1 VLQRMST
8 PAVQVAMIEWEE
20 GRRRLESLDVP
31 PRQERVIRRVVDE
44 IAAELERR
52 LGQVY
57 SLAELVRVYDESTA
71 WCRDIAQLTTEH
83 VWAHDLSIVQDAAFA
98 RFARNASDYR

>member
-1 VLQRMST
+1 MST

-44 IAAELERR
+44 IVAELERR

-71 WCRDIAQLTTEH
+71 WCRDIAPLTTEH

>member
-1 VLQRMST
+1 MST

-44 IAAELERR
+44 IVAELERR

-71 WCRDIAQLTTEH
+71 WCLDIAQLTTEH

>member
-1 VLQRMST
+1 MST

-20 GRRRLESLDVP
+20 GRWRLESLDVP

-44 IAAELERR
+44 IVAELERR

>member
-1 VLQRMST
+1 MSS
-8 PAVQVAMIEWEE
+8 PAVEVAMIEWDE
-20 GRRRLESLDVP
+20 GRRRLENLDLP
-31 PRQERVIRRVVDE
+31 PRQERVIRHVVDE

-71 WCRDIAQLTTEH
+71 WCRDVAQLTTEH
-83 VWAHDLSIVQDAAFA
+83 IWAHDLSIVQDAAFA
-98 RFARNASDYR
+98 RFARNASDFRP